1 MSNIQHRSTRSAP
14 QICDIS
20 GHPKFAT
27 MNWEDFNR
35 KLNAYMRKRGL
46 LDEPFL
52 RGIAARKNKAE
63 DDNME
68 PEPVPVKKKSSKKK
82 KRSK

>member
-1 MSNIQHRSTRSAP
+1 MSNIQHRSTRPGP

-20 GHPKFAT
+20 GHPRINT
-27 MNWEDFNR
+27 INWVEFNK

-52 RGIAARKNKAE
+52 RGIAARKGKTE
-63 DDNME
+63 DNTME
-68 PEPVPVKKKSSKKK
+68 PESVPVKKKKRNRKK
-82 KRSK
+82 S

>member
-1 MSNIQHRSTRSAP
+1 MSSIQHRSTHSSL

-20 GHPKFAT
+20 GHPRFTT
-27 MNWEDFNR
+27 MKWEEFNR

-46 LDEPFL
+46 LEEPFL
-52 RGIAARKNKAE
+52 RGIAARKSKAE

-68 PEPVPVKKKSSKKK
+68 PQPAPAKKK
-82 KRSK
+82 KRNRKKS